1 MINEGGDEMVCYR
14 AHYKGSVDIILVL
27 SQSKSII
34 TIYINEVGDNH
45 YTLKNELYQKEE
57 VQNGSL

>member
-1 MINEGGDEMVCYR
+1 MVCYR